1 MIFAVLSIIF
11 WALMLIKD
19 TREFIEVKNTWG
31 KEHTHKTFIVL
42 DIIFLVFTVGAT
54 IYMLR

>member
-31 KEHTHKTFIVL
+31 KEYTRKTFIVL

-54 IYMLR
+54 IYIFR

>member
-1 MIFAVLSIIF
+1 MIFAVLSVIF

-31 KEHTHKTFIVL
+31 KEHTHKTSIVL